1 MVFDVRGGR
10 LLFLVILAPAL
21 VACTVAE
28 AGSAT
33 TGSRSVSA
41 GVSAP
46 ESIAPSGRSGALVP
60 GQWTAADIRAGP
72 AGIVSPTGD
81 LVAQPTDGR
90 VCFVPVV
97 DGGGDGTCAA
107 LADGDR
113 PSWARFSDDGASLLV
128 LAGPDE
134 NSRTLYVI
142 ATADGSV
149 RVIGPTGVDDLAAGP
164 PPRWDLATAEWVVGG
179 KGILLVPRSD
189 HMDAPILGVSLTSER
204 VFEVGEMPGDL
215 TTANTTIRASADG
228 VAIAADGGTARGFL
242 WWLADGAANATRIS
256 RTAEEGGSIH
266 LSAVD
271 PYGRYVVGCSRGPDG
286 RLGASSIAS
295 VENMSSVRLLSGTES
310 CGGAVFDGTGNRLAL
325 TVTVDGAY
333 SLVIS
338 AYLVGHR
345 MLTVPL
351 PVTEPSKPPDVT
363 WLNDVVVIS
372 DVSGDWAT
380 PSLIVRLR

>member
-1 MVFDVRGGR
+1 MVFDVRRGR
-10 LLFLVILAPAL
+10 LFLLVILAPTL

-33 TGSRSVSA
+33 TGSGSVSA

-46 ESIAPSGRSGALVP
+46 ASIAPSGGSVALVP
-60 GQWTAADIRAGP
+60 GQWTSADVRAGP

-81 LVAQPTDGR
+81 LVARPTDGR
-90 VCFVPVV
+90 VCFLPVT
-97 DGGGDGTCAA
+97 DGGDGTCAA
-107 LADGDR
+107 LADDDR
-113 PSWARFSDDGASLLV
+113 PSLARFSDDGTSLLV

-134 NSRTLYVI
+134 HSRTPYVI

-149 RVIGPTGVDDLAAGP
+149 RVIGPTGVDDLAAGS

-179 KGILLVPRSD
+179 TGILLVPRSD
-189 HMDAPILGVSLTSER
+189 QLDAPILGVSLSSER
-204 VFEVGEMPGDL
+204 VFEVGEMPGDM
-215 TTANTTIRASADG
+215 TTANPTIRASALG
-228 VAIAADGGTARGFL
+228 VAIAADGATAGGFL
-242 WWLADGAANATRIS
+242 WWLADGAANATRIA
-256 RTAEEGGSIH
+256 RAAEEGGSIH

-271 PYGRYVVGCSRGPDG
+271 PYGRYVVACPRAPDG
-286 RLGASSIAS
+286 RLGATSISS
-295 VENMSSVRLLSGTES
+295 VENNASVRLLSGTES
-310 CGGAVFDGTGNRLAL
+310 CGGAVFDATGNRLAL
-325 TVTVDGAY
+325 TVTVDGTY
-333 SLVIS
+333 SLIVT
-338 AYLVGHR
+338 AYLVGRR

-351 PVTEPSKPPDVT
+351 PVAEPSRPPYVT